1 MSGAFPISNAKF
13 ETLGIKS
20 IQNTII
26 SKSQSGKKLARQID
40 NQRFG
45 FTARIITAKRSD
57 VYGDLMAFIVKQR
70 SGKENFTIIPP
81 EIEDARGSE
90 TGTVLVNGVHAVG
103 DTTIAMDA
111 FAGDGA
117 GRFKAGD
124 FLKFASHD
132 KVYMVVSDVTSSSNA
147 ATVTIEPPLITALA
161 DNSAVTYDNVPF
173 TVHLTNDIQE
183 FGAIGSDKDGNLL
196 YQSEFDVEESL

>member
-13 ETLGIKS
+13 ESLGIKS

-40 NQRFG
+40 GQRFG

-57 VYGDLMAFIVKQR
+57 VYGELMAFIIKQR

-81 EIEDARGSE
+81 EVEDARGTASGTPHGTASAGATSITLGG
-90 TGTVLVNGVHAVG
+90 TGTGTL
-103 DTTIAMDA
+103 
-111 FAGDGA
+111 
-117 GRFKAGD
+117 KAGD
-124 FLKFASHD
+124 FIKFASHD
-132 KVYMVVSDVTSSSNA
+132 KIYMVVADQSDISTGSL
-147 ATVTIEPPLITALA
+147 TIEPPLTTAVSSS
-161 DNSAVTYDNVPF
+161 NITYDNVPF

-183 FGAIGSDKDGNLL
+183 FGVVGADNSGNAL
-196 YQSEFDVEESL
+196 YQFEFDVEEAL